1 MYGYTQRLNLFCTA
15 EDGRSRDF
23 TNANSANTNVAAC
36 NCCRSCDAA
45 RISEPYDWPAI
56 AVILLNLPMP
66 ENESKPPSPTPP
78 QEGESINPPPISPDG
93 GRMAL
98 LERARTFLMSPQ
110 VRAQDAAEQRAFL
123 REKGLDEKEVT
134 QVLSEVVRYELVFQ
148 CEVNANVLTGP
159 ENSHHLFP
167 REHIQCLLLRTYQ
180 ISSLQHFD
188 CCCCLLAYLPSPS
201 RCTSY
206 VPLFLFNISVR

>member
-1 MYGYTQRLNLFCTA
+1 
-15 EDGRSRDF
+15 
-23 TNANSANTNVAAC
+23 
-36 NCCRSCDAA
+36 
-45 RISEPYDWPAI
+45 
-56 AVILLNLPMP
+56 
-66 ENESKPPSPTPP
+66 
-78 QEGESINPPPISPDG
+78 
-93 GRMAL
+93 MAL

-110 VRAQDAAEQRAFL
+110 VRAQDAVEQRAFL

-148 CEVNANVLTGP
+148 SEVNANILTGL

-188 CCCCLLAYLPSPS
+188 CCCCLLAYLPSPLHS
-201 RCTSY
+201 TSY
-206 VPLFLFNISVR
+206 VLLFLFSISVR